1 MKSERTPIRTT
12 DKQGIDGI
20 IQTGKPAGYW
30 MA

>member
-1 MKSERTPIRTT
+1 MKRERTPIRTT